1 MVTLDGIAD
10 AGQGGAASETASG
23 SWTMTLPT
31 APPPAVRILSA
42 LELQPHTWNCI
53 GPRSIEHAHLR
64 VRLTL
69 GIAFIRVEH
78 IGRSSGP
85 VPIKVMPAMRARM
98 AELLEDRL
106 RCVTGADLDPGD
118 IR

>member
-1 MVTLDGIAD
+1 
-10 AGQGGAASETASG
+10 
-23 SWTMTLPT
+23 MTLPT
-31 APPPAVRILSA
+31 APPHAVRILSA
-42 LELQPHTWNCI
+42 LELRPHTWNCI

-106 RCVTGADLDPGD
+106 RRTTGADLGPDD
-118 IR
+118 IAWDAGKIP